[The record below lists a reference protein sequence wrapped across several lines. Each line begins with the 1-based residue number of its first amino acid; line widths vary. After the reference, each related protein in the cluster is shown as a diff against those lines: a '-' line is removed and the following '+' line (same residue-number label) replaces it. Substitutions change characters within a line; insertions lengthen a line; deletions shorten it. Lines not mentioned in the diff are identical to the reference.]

1 MFVCASPDQVTAIV
15 VSPLS
20 DNSDSDE
27 FILSQPLL
35 FPDYVPSLDVVKRD
49 LEDFIMEIEVLKE
62 RIQKTYELFVTYR
75 NDTEEEGLSKQIFY
89 DHIRHLQEAFISLLG
104 YIKEGSR
111 VRFTEVQRS
120 DQDIIIS
127 LLGGAEAFDGESKAI
142 ARRFLEL
149 SLPRH
154 SYTGT
159 TSTEEQPPT
168 INELLVMACKISAIS
183 RREARAYW
191 DHQTSPHLENNSTN
205 SVSWG
210 PTLTAEEFEAMLNM
224 P

>member
-1 MFVCASPDQVTAIV
+1 
-15 VSPLS
+15 
-20 DNSDSDE
+20 
-27 FILSQPLL
+27 
-35 FPDYVPSLDVVKRD
+35 
-49 LEDFIMEIEVLKE
+49 MEIEVLKE
-62 RIQKTYELFVTYR
+62 RVQKTYNLYLTYR
-75 NDTEEEGLSKQIFY
+75 NDTEEEGLSRQIFY
-89 DHIRHLQEAFISLLG
+89 DHIRNLQKAFMSLLG

-127 LLGGAEAFDGESKAI
+127 LLGGAEAFDGESKVV

-154 SYTGT
+154 SYTGIAV
-159 TSTEEQPPT
+159 TEEQPPT
-168 INELLVMACKISAIS
+168 LRELLFMACRISAIS

-191 DHQTSPHLENNSTN
+191 DHQITPHLEDNSAK

-210 PTLTAEEFEAMLNM
+210 PSLTADEFEAMINM